1 MKTNIKKLP
10 KSQLEIEFEILSEE
24 FDKFIDRALL
34 HLQEHIK
41 VDGFRQ
47 GQVPRKIIEEKV
59 GEESLLMEAGDLAVK
74 DSYSKFIS
82 ENNIEPISQPEVQIL
97 KVAKNNPFL
106 FKIKITILPE
116 INLPDYKKIAS
127 QTKKNKV
134 AVDEKEVEDT
144 LIFIQKSK
152 AKFSVVQ
159 RSSQEKDFIEIEY
172 ESPQLSP
179 SPLLVA
185 NSNDKKRIKDKF
197 ILGEGGL
204 VKGFEDNLI
213 GMKSDEEKEFSI
225 TFPKDYAKKDLAD
238 KEVNFKVKMLSVQ
251 KAELPEINDDFAR
264 SLGNFANLDLLKQN
278 IKKGLTEEKEIQEK
292 QRQRSEILEKISQ
305 KTNLEIPA
313 VLVESEKERLLND
326 LKEKI
331 SKNLKISFAD
341 YLASVKKTEED
352 IKNSFYKEAE
362 KKTRNFLLLREIG
375 KKEEI
380 LVEDSEVKQE
390 LNKTIKNYPLDVAKK
405 IDIDELKEY
414 IKGVIY
420 NEKVFQKLENY
431 II

>member
-1 MKTNIKKLP
+1 MKTTQKKLP
-10 KSQLEIEFEILSEE
+10 KSQIEIEFELTAEE
-24 FDKFIDRALL
+24 FQKYIDAALL

-47 GQVPRKIIEEKV
+47 GQVPRKIVEEKV

-116 INLPDYKKIAS
+116 INLPDYKKIVS
-127 QTKKNKV
+127 QIKKNKV
-134 AVDEKEVEDT
+134 AVDEKEVDDT
-144 LIFIQKSK
+144 LIFLQKSR
-152 AKFSVVQ
+152 AKFSAVQ
-159 RSSQEKDFIEIEY
+159 RPSQEKDFVEIEY
-172 ESPQLSP
+172 ESPQLNL
-179 SPLLVA
+179 SPLLIA

-197 ILGEGGL
+197 ILGEGGF

-213 GMKSDEEKEFSI
+213 GMKSGEEKGFSL
-225 TFPKDYAKKDLAD
+225 TFPKDYAKKDLAG

-251 KAELPEINDDFAR
+251 KAELPEINDDFA
-264 SLGNFANLDLLKQN
+264 SNLGNFANLALLKQN

-292 QRQRSEILEKISQ
+292 QRQRTEILEKISQ
-305 KTNLEIPA
+305 KTDFEVPA

-331 SKNLKISFAD
+331 NQNLKISFAD
-341 YLASVKKTEED
+341 YLTSVKKTEEN
-352 IKNSFYKEAE
+352 IKDTFYKEAE
-362 KKTRNFLLLREIG
+362 KKTRNFLLLRTIG

-380 LVEDSEVKQE
+380 LVEDKEVEQE
-390 LNKTIKNYPLDVAKK
+390 LKQTIKNYSADVVKE

-414 IKGVIY
+414 NK
-420 NEKVFQKLENY
+420 
-431 II
+431 